1 MREEKF
7 INDNSYIWSNLESLL
22 HKLKAR
28 KLKTLSKSELESFI
42 TSYRIVCSHLSYSR
56 TFFGESK
63 TTEYLNSLASS
74 AHGHIYS
81 TRSSGFKKIF
91 SFYIKGFPE
100 LLKDNAAYMILST
113 ALFMAGVI
121 FSFIM
126 TVINSDNAPAFIPPE
141 LIEGVKTLNSGRGS
155 WDSATQSAS
164 IFTNNIGVGLRA
176 FALGITLG
184 LGTTYILIFN
194 GFILGS
200 AAGLAL
206 NYNVTSI
213 FWSLILPHG
222 VLELFC
228 IFVCG
233 AAGLIIGKSIINPG
247 IYSRKDSLIKGG
259 KTAVYLTCGTIPLFI
274 IAGIIE
280 GYFTPSNASVEAK
293 LVFSL
298 VSFILVCLYTALPF
312 IIRKKLSKDS
322 AE

>member
-7 INDNSYIWSNLESLL
+7 INDNSYIWHNLESLL
-22 HKLKAR
+22 DKLKAKR
-28 KLKTLSKSELESFI
+28 LKTLSKSELDSFI

-74 AHGHIYS
+74 AHSHIYS
-81 TRSSGFKKIF
+81 TKSSGFKKIF

-100 LLKDNAAYMILST
+100 LLKENAPYMILST
-113 ALFMAGVI
+113 ALFMIGII

-141 LIEGVKTLNSGRGS
+141 LIDGIKTLNSDRGS

-184 LGTTYILIFN
+184 LGTVYILIFN

-206 NYNVTSI
+206 NYNVFFI

-247 IYSRKDSLIKGG
+247 VYSRKDSLIKGG
-259 KTAVYLTCGTIPLFI
+259 KTAVYLACGTIPLFI

-280 GYFTPSNASVEAK
+280 GYYTPSGASVGAK

-298 VSFILVCLYTALPF
+298 GSFILLCLYMVLPF
-312 IIRKKLSKDS
+312 IRKEKEHS
-322 AE
+322 

>member
-7 INDNSYIWSNLESLL
+7 INDNSYIWHNLESLL
-22 HKLKAR
+22 NKLKSK
-28 KLKTLSKSELESFI
+28 KLKSLSKSELDSFI

-63 TTEYLNSLASS
+63 TTEYLNSLASLS
-74 AHGHIYS
+74 HSYIYS
-81 TRSSGFKKIF
+81 TKSSGFKKVF

-100 LLKDNAAYMILST
+100 LLKQNALYMILST

-126 TVINSDNAPAFIPPE
+126 TVITSDNAPAFIPPE
-141 LIEGVKTLNSGRGS
+141 LIEGVKTLESGRS
-155 WDSATQSAS
+155 AWDSATASAS

-184 LGTTYILIFN
+184 LGTTYILILN

-206 NYNVTSI
+206 NYNVSDI

-247 IYSRKDSLIKGG
+247 VYSRKDSLIKGG
-259 KTAVYLTCGTIPLFI
+259 KTAVYLACGTIPLFVV
-274 IAGIIE
+274 AGIIE
-280 GYFTPSNASVEAK
+280 GYFTPSNVSVEAK
-293 LVFSL
+293 LIFSL
-298 VSFILVCLYTALPF
+298 VSFILLCLYLISPF
-312 IIRKKLSKDS
+312 IRRKKSS
-322 AE
+322 I